1 MLFGVENPVNGN
13 EYTLQSYDPGSD
25 DWIDEETKTD
35 APGPSTLWFDDFEM
49 EGTYRLVD
57 EDGTSIGSEIDVNEN
72 PLPAAFEVTGGGEY
86 CNYGSLA
93 YFNFFLSNSE
103 SGVTYTITTPLM
115 QVRIVIRQWRTS
127 LPWKSQPGW
136 HI

>member
-35 APGPSTLWFDDFEM
+35 ALVRVLCGLIDFYM

-57 EDGTSIGSEIDVNEN
+57 EDGTSI
-72 PLPAAFEVTGGGEY
+72 
-86 CNYGSLA
+86 
-93 YFNFFLSNSE
+93 
-103 SGVTYTITTPLM
+103 
-115 QVRIVIRQWRTS
+115 
-127 LPWKSQPGW
+127 WKRN
-136 HI
+136 